1 MKTNLVLA
9 AVGLAG
15 ALASPALANIT
26 VSSKIDTEGGLLGN
40 IIALALEDAGL
51 PVERRLQLGGTQ
63 GVREA
68 LRSEER
74 RVGRECER

>member
-40 IIALALEDAGL
+40 IIALALETMGRPARGL
-51 PVERRLQLGGTQ
+51 YDGSW
-63 GVREA
+63 
-68 LRSEER
+68 SEWGADPAR
-74 RVGRECER
+74 AVATGS